1 MSDAPGLLTPEAGGA
16 LAGLDPRSR
25 LLGALATVAVIAG
38 LHRPAA
44 LAGALVAGLGLVLL
58 ARIPAGPL
66 VRRLAH
72 LEGFL
77 VLLLVLLPITM
88 GGPILFR
95 LGPVAFGLDGVTR
108 ALGIIARVTAAALVL
123 AALLGTLEPT
133 RIGAAAARLKAPPA
147 LVTLFLL
154 TVRYAAVFG
163 AEARRLGEA
172 MRVRG
177 FVPRASGHGWRSLGA
192 FLGMLLVRALERAE
206 RVTEAMRCR
215 GWSGRM
221 PVTDRSPFTRADALF
236 ALAVGITLLA
246 LLGLERLPEPAP

>member
-1 MSDAPGLLTPEAGGA
+1 MTDGALPLGSGGL

-25 LLGALATVAVIAG
+25 LVGALAAVAVIAG

-44 LAGALVAGLGLVLL
+44 LGLALGLGLALAIL
-58 ARIPAGPL
+58 ARLPPATL
-66 VRRLAH
+66 LRRLAH

-77 VLLLVLLPITM
+77 VLLLLLLPLTM
-88 GGPILFR
+88 GGAELFR
-95 LGPVAFGLDGVTR
+95 LGPVAFGMDGLVR
-108 ALGIIARVTAAALVL
+108 ALGLVVRINAAALVL
-123 AALLGTLEPT
+123 AALLATLEPT

-177 FVPRASGHGWRSLGA
+177 FVPRATRHGWTSLGA
-192 FLGMLLVRALERAE
+192 FAGMLLVRALERAE

-221 PVTDRSPFTRADALF
+221 PVTDRPPFTRADALF
-236 ALAVGITLLA
+236 AAGLGPALLLLLA
-246 LLGLERLPEPAP
+246 LDRLPELAP